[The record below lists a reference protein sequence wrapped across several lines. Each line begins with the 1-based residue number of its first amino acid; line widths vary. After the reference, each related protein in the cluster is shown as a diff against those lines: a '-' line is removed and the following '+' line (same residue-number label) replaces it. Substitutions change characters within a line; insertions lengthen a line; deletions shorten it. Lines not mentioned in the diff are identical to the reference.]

1 MFRHAVHHAHAID
14 WRYYYGPE
22 PHAETGPGRDDFGA
36 IPAPRRLAPLAG
48 AIVLYAEYRTEIVP
62 GVTLRHAP
70 GHTPGHCVV
79 ELGVA
84 DSERAVLL
92 ADASHNPAQL
102 LSDDW
107 ESITDVDPAL
117 ASAHARRPR
126 ARTDGFRHSHHHDPR
141 CRERVRAPR
150 DGRRCPDL
158 DARHG
163 LTDSRPRLLVILG
176 ALSAFGPLT
185 TDVYLPA
192 LPDIARHFATP
203 VASVQLTLTACVLG
217 LAFGQVLIG
226 PLSDTYGRRRPLLSG
241 LAVFTLASV
250 VCAVAPAVWVLD
262 LGRVMQGLSGAAG
275 LVIARAIVRDLYD
288 GREAARFFST
298 LGAVISVGPVA
309 APAIGGAI
317 LLVIAWPGVFVFLGG
332 VGAVLFVAVLVGTR
346 ETLPPQ
352 RRRPAGLRAALVT
365 YRELLTHRRFM
376 AYTLAAALA
385 FAALFAYI
393 SASSFVYQHVF
404 GVSPQVYGLL
414 FGLNG
419 LAILGSNVINGRLV
433 RSHPPGMLLRRALRA
448 NATIGVLLA
457 AAATGGLGAG
467 AIIPLLFAFA
477 GTMGFIMANAIT
489 LALEG
494 ERARAGSASA
504 VFGFLQFAAGAGV
517 APLVGVAGSSA
528 VPMGIAMGAA
538 GLTAL
543 GLHTAL
549 LRGAPAHAPS
559 IE

>member
-1 MFRHAVHHAHAID
+1 M
-14 WRYYYGPE
+14 
-22 PHAETGPGRDDFGA
+22 
-36 IPAPRRLAPLAG
+36 
-48 AIVLYAEYRTEIVP
+48 
-62 GVTLRHAP
+62 
-70 GHTPGHCVV
+70 
-79 ELGVA
+79 
-84 DSERAVLL
+84 
-92 ADASHNPAQL
+92 
-102 LSDDW
+102 
-107 ESITDVDPAL
+107 
-117 ASAHARRPR
+117 
-126 ARTDGFRHSHHHDPR
+126 
-141 CRERVRAPR
+141 
-150 DGRRCPDL
+150 
-158 DARHG
+158 
-163 LTDSRPRLLVILG
+163 TDSRPRLLVILG

-192 LPDIARHFATP
+192 LPAIAHHFDTP
-203 VASVQLTLTACVLG
+203 VASVQVTLTACVLG

-250 VCAVAPAVWVLD
+250 GCAVAPAVWVLD
-262 LGRVMQGLSGAAG
+262 LARVVQGMSGAAG

-298 LGAVISVGPVA
+298 LGAVISIGPVI

-317 LLVIAWPGVFVFLGG
+317 LLVVTWPGVFLFLGG
-332 VGAVLFVAVLVGTR
+332 VGATLFLAVLFGIR
-346 ETLPPQ
+346 ETLPPE

-365 YRELLTHRRFM
+365 YRQLVTHRRFM

-414 FGLNG
+414 FGING

-433 RSHPPGMLLRRALRA
+433 REHPPSLLLTQALRA
-448 NATIGVLLA
+448 NAAIATLLA
-457 AAATGGLGAG
+457 VAAIAGGGAA

-504 VFGFLQFAAGAGV
+504 VFGFLQFSAGALV

-528 VPMGIAMGAA
+528 VSMGVAMGVA

-549 LRGAPAHAPS
+549 LHGAPAHAPS